1 MRQQVRETGAESPDA
16 LRLDKWL
23 WAARF
28 FKTRGLAQEAID
40 TGRVLVA
47 GERVKTARML
57 RVGELLTIKI
67 GELEQQVL
75 VRGLSSLRGPAPVAR
90 DLYLETEDSVKRR
103 QERASLRRLATE
115 PAWSIEEG
123 RPTKRDRRQLDR
135 LRGRA

>member
-1 MRQQVRETGAESPDA
+1 VRQQARETGAESPDT

>member
-1 MRQQVRETGAESPDA
+1 MRQQVRETGAESPDT

>member
-1 MRQQVRETGAESPDA
+1 VRQQVRETGAESPDT

>member
-1 MRQQVRETGAESPDA
+1 MRQQARERVADSPDA

-40 TGRVLVA
+40 AGRVLVA

-57 RVGELLTIKI
+57 RIGDLITIRVGDF
-67 GELEQQVL
+67 EQQVL

-90 DLYLETEDSVKRR
+90 ELYLETEDSARR
-103 QERASLRRLATE
+103 RHEQASLHRLAIE